1 MKAELPLSDDRI
13 YNPLSTQ
20 VGGAHYKGQ
29 GIQPVEFLERN
40 HFPFSAACAIKYVF
54 RWKLKNGKEDL
65 QKAHHFLELGEL
77 FHTPPLARHHAWVIT
92 PDDFLSSNSIGVPEY
107 QIILAI
113 CATFEQ
119 GKKAYQKARKLI
131 TELLNTL

>member
-1 MKAELPLSDDRI
+1 MSELPLSDDRI
-13 YNPLSTQ
+13 YDPLAVQ
-20 VGGAHYKGQ
+20 VGGQHYKRK

-54 RWKLKNGKEDL
+54 RWKLKGGAEDL
-65 QKAHHFLELGEL
+65 KKAHHFLEFAEVY
-77 FHTPPLARHHAWVIT
+77 HTEHPSKDHAWMISPATFVH
-92 PDDFLSSNSIGVPEY
+92 SNGIEKPERD
-107 QIILAI
+107 IIFAI
-113 CATFEQ
+113 CDSFTH